1 MANEIEVRL
10 RGEDAPVH
18 DGVAAYF
25 DWVERECRKAGVPFS
40 DGEPENG
47 VLFRRDDPED
57 FGSTIWVYVHNVE
70 LRGASRLH
78 GEASLSNDV
87 LCNGGEK

>member
-10 RGEDAPVH
+10 RIEDAPVH

-47 VLFRRDDPED
+47 VLYRRDDPED
-57 FGSTIWVYVHNVE
+57 FGSTIWVYVPNVP
-70 LRGASRLH
+70 SDRLS
-78 GEASLSNDV
+78 GDKGSE
-87 LCNGGEK
+87 ET

>member
-10 RGEDAPVH
+10 RVEDAPVR

-25 DWVERECRKAGVPFS
+25 DWVERECRKAWVPFS

-47 VLFRRDDPED
+47 VLYHRDDPED
-57 FGSTIWVYVHNVE
+57 FGSTIWVYVPNP
-70 LRGASRLH
+70 
-78 GEASLSNDV
+78 N
-87 LCNGGEK
+87 